1 MRKTIMDCVWIR
13 SVRLVAFFVL
23 TALPGICMA
32 QNDVVSAGGHN
43 QNAAASVSYSFGQFA
58 AEIYSSFI
66 PNEGVQQAYPDD
78 SAQRNVTICLGA
90 GYQDADF
97 NIAASQVAAEG
108 VYVFRDTLF
117 GENVFGGD
125 SIVILTLTVSNNA
138 NLPQMAIVSQT
149 PAICLALG
157 SLTLSA
163 SGGMAPYN
171 YSVDGGAPQ
180 ADATF
185 SNLSVGA
192 HTFSIIDRAGCQ
204 TDSVITITSSDNAPT
219 VTVTDDDTICIG
231 MVKTIAATVSG
242 GTAPYTYIWSSSPAI
257 SGSPTDFSLA
267 SINVMPLLNT
277 NYTVVVTDANGC
289 TDNATVSIAVTEY
302 VAPHSFRIDT
312 ACTSYSWVWSD
323 TTIYSDAI
331 GTDTLRHIYTDV
343 NGCMGIDSL
352 VLTITGNSS
361 HTIAVAG
368 CTSYTWAPTS
378 ETFIRD
384 TVFTLPEYIDV
395 NGCASTDTLNVHIG
409 SVGNLAYFDT
419 ACDSYIWTAANGDNV
434 GTFTASGIY
443 THDFLDTNNCPST
456 DTLHLFV
463 ATGTFDA
470 FTVNACDRYH
480 WDSVGTE
487 GVGNNM
493 DYTASGTY
501 TSAYT
506 NAYGCVSAD
515 TLHLTIK
522 SSGSVSITK
531 DTCDTYTWFH
541 GTDSVGTYT
550 VSGIYKRPFV
560 ALNECAG
567 ADTLHLTIHNSKNY
581 TDNQMACDSLLWH
594 GITYKT
600 SNNTATFSTFTVHG
614 CDSIVTLNLTI
625 SHDVVATGEVN
636 SCNPYFWVD
645 SLYSETTTAVRTIPS
660 VAGCDSTVT
669 LTINIIPVINTI
681 DTQTACD
688 SLLWNGTVYKQ
699 STTTPTANFT
709 TKNGCDSIAHLNLT
723 VNLSTDT
730 NIVEQAERNYVYNG
744 HTYTTAGNYTD
755 TLVNAAG
762 CDSIIRLSLAII
774 QHPMPHIV
782 SYENKAVMINH
793 YPNGTDFERID
804 YLAYRWYRN
813 GTLIPGATDDKYHY
827 VNYVP
832 LSGTFHVEVPTD
844 ATMLFWVTS
853 NSISFNG
860 SKFNLAD
867 EDAFGA
873 YPNPVARGSKVSV
886 TITDDERNIVPGSM
900 LKVFDL
906 QGRMVYSVGVD
917 AVAHQF
923 VADFATGVYTIVL
936 IVPNRDNR
944 SIKLLVK

>member
-1 MRKTIMDCVWIR
+1 MRKTIMDCVWIQ

-23 TALPGICMA
+23 MALPGLCVA
-32 QNDVVSAGGHN
+32 QNDVVSAGGHA

-58 AEIYSSFI
+58 AEIYSGLV
-66 PNEGVQQAYPDD
+66 PNEGVQQAYLDD
-78 SAQRNVTICLGA
+78 SAQRNVTVCLGA
-90 GYQDADF
+90 GYSDADF
-97 NIAASQVAAEG
+97 NIAAALLPAEG

-117 GENVFGGD
+117 SENVFGGD
-125 SIVILTLTVSNNA
+125 SIIILTITVSNTA
-138 NLPQMAIVSQT
+138 NLPQLTIVSQT
-149 PAICLALG
+149 PAACLTLG
-157 SLTLSA
+157 SVTLSA
-163 SGGMAPYN
+163 SGGTAPYT
-171 YSVDGGAPQ
+171 YSVDGGATQ
-180 ADATF
+180 ASPDF
-185 SNLSVGA
+185 SNLSVGT
-192 HTFSIIDRAGCQ
+192 HTFSIIDNGGCQ
-204 TDSVITITSSDNAPT
+204 TDSVINITSDDNAPT
-219 VTVTDDDTICIG
+219 VTVNDNDTICIG

-289 TDNATVSIAVTEY
+289 TDNATVAITVTEN

-312 ACTSYSWVWSD
+312 ACTSYSWALAD
-323 TTIYSDAI
+323 TTIFSDAV
-331 GTDTLRHIYTDV
+331 GTDTLRHIYTDG
-343 NGCMGIDSL
+343 NGCTGIDSL

-368 CTSYTWAPTS
+368 CTSYTWAATS
-378 ETFIRD
+378 ETFTRD
-384 TVFTLPEYIDV
+384 TVFTLPDYLDA

-409 SVGNLAYFDT
+409 SVGNLPYFDT
-419 ACDSYIWTAANGDNV
+419 ACDTYTWTAANGDNA

-456 DTLHLFV
+456 DTLHLLV

-470 FTVNACDRYH
+470 YTVSACDRYH
-480 WDSVGTE
+480 WDSVGTD

-493 DYTASGTY
+493 DYTATGN
-501 TSAYT
+501 YT
-506 NAYGCVSAD
+506 NAYANAYGCASVD

-531 DTCDTYTWFH
+531 DTCDTYTWLH
-541 GTDSVGTYT
+541 GIDTVGTYT
-550 VSGIYKRPFV
+550 TSGSYTRPFT

-567 ADTLHLTIHNSKNY
+567 ADTLHLTINNSKTY
-581 TDNQMACDSLLWH
+581 TDVQTACDSLSWH
-594 GITYKT
+594 GNKYKAST
-600 SNNTATFSTFTVHG
+600 STATYSTTTIHG

-625 SHDVVATGEVN
+625 SHNVTATAEAN

-645 SLYSETTTAVRTIPS
+645 STYAVSTTAVRTIPS

-669 LTINIIPVINTI
+669 LTINIIPVINT
-681 DTQTACD
+681 TETVTACD
-688 SLLWNGTVYKQ
+688 SLLWNDTVYKQ
-699 STTTPTANFT
+699 STSTPTAQFT
-709 TKNGCDSIAHLNLT
+709 TGNGCDSIATLNLT
-723 VNLSTDT
+723 IKYSTDT
-730 NIVEQAERNYVYNG
+730 NIIEQAEYNYFYNG
-744 HTYTTAGNYTD
+744 HTYTSAGNYTD

-762 CDSIIRLSLAII
+762 CDSIVRLSLAII
-774 QHPMPHIV
+774 QQPMPHIV

-793 YPNGTDFERID
+793 YPNGMDFERID

-832 LSGTFHVEVPTD
+832 LSGTFHVAVPTD
-844 ATMLFWVTS
+844 ATMLFWVSS
-853 NSISFNG
+853 NTISFNG
-860 SKFNLAD
+860 SKLNLAD
-867 EDAFGA
+867 GETFGA
-873 YPNPVARGSKVSV
+873 YPNPVVRGSQVSV
-886 TITDDERNIVPGSM
+886 TITDDERNIVPGTM

-906 QGRMVYSVGVD
+906 QGRMVYSIGVD